1 MITTPLGSPYGEP
14 EEGTQ
19 STLAGHGPCCLEQT
33 GSVCRRTGEQTV
45 PAFRRTNSH
54 RSTSHPRL
62 SDRET
67 VVLGIIVL
75 RILVRTSLV
84 LTEKLQMTG
93 SAGSLR
99 LHPRGRQPAGMPR
112 LVPGLGAP
120 VFSGD
125 SAQFGGC
132 ESGRM

>member
-19 STLAGHGPCCLEQT
+19 STLAGHGPCCLEQA
-33 GSVCRRTGEQTV
+33 GWVCRQTGKQAV
-45 PAFRRTNSH
+45 PAFGAMNSH

-75 RILVRTSLV
+75 RVLVRTSLV
-84 LTEKLQMTG
+84 LTEKLRMTG
-93 SAGSLR
+93 TAGSLR
-99 LHPRGRQPAGMPR
+99 PHPRRRQPAGMPR
-112 LVPGLGAP
+112 PVPSLGAR

-125 SAQFGGC
+125 CPQFGGC